1 MTAATADRNTE
12 MRDGQTIAVPVA
24 AGQLIHIGVL
34 VAANPNG
41 LALEGKT
48 EADLTYLGRSEQYV
62 DNTAGADGAVTVQVR
77 RGKAFKWAN
86 AADDAVTQAS
96 LGKPCFIE
104 DNQTVAKT
112 NGNNTRAQAGIVL
125 GVDASGVWVL

>member
-12 MRDGQTIAVPVA
+12 MRDAELVAVPVA
-24 AGQLIHIGVL
+24 GGQLVRIGVI
-34 VAANPNG
+34 VTINPNG
-41 LALEGKT
+41 YALEGKT
-48 EADLTYLGRSEQYV
+48 EADLTYFGRSEQYV
-62 DNTAGADGAVTVQVR
+62 DNTAGADGAVTVRVR

-86 AADDAVTQAS
+86 AADDQVTQAS

-112 NGNNTRAQAGIVL
+112 NGGNTRAQAGIVL
-125 GVDASGVWVL
+125 GIDATGVWVL